1 MRKLV
6 PFVLLALALLAAP
19 TALGADN
26 VAVGNSGWI
35 WGNPQPQG
43 NTLSDVAF
51 ADGSGYAVGDRGTLL
66 KTTNSG
72 LAWRGLATGVR
83 SDLERVRA
91 LDANVLFAGGGCS

>member
-6 PFVLLALALLAAP
+6 PSVLLALTLLAPPA
-19 TALGADN
+19 ALAADN
-26 VAVGNSGWI
+26 VGGGNSGWI

-43 NTLSDVAF
+43 NTLGDVAF
-51 ADGSGYAVGDRGTLL
+51 SGGSGYAVGDRGTLL

-91 LDANVLFAGGGCS
+91 LDANVLFASGGC